1 MEKRMKNERRIRTS
15 ASIQQRAKELR
26 QKMTPAEKMLWE
38 SLRNRRLGGHKFR
51 RQHPLGP
58 FIADFYCAEKNWC
71 LRLMATSMICKENRM
86 NSGRAS
92 SKSSVIGLFG
102 FGTKRS
108 RPTSAWCS
116 RKSLKPASPPLPEW
130 GEGSGVRA
138 DSLLPKLG
146 EGPGMRAARDE
157 AIGGKFK

>member
-58 FIADFYCAEKNWC
+58 FIADFYCAEK
-71 LRLMATSMICKENRM
+71 RLVLEIDGDIHDLQREQDEQRTRQFEEFGYRVIRFRNEEVETN
-86 NSGRAS
+86 
-92 SKSSVIGLFG
+92 IGLM
-102 FGTKRS
+102 
-108 RPTSAWCS
+108 
-116 RKSLKPASPPLPEW
+116 LKKILEACQSPSPRMGRGVR
-130 GEGSGVRA
+130 GEGRLPSPNFGRRA
-138 DSLLPKLG
+138 GD
-146 EGPGMRAARDE
+146 EGSKG
-157 AIGGKFK
+157 